1 MGVSRA
7 AEPSTKTKKR
17 SSAKSAGIP
26 LSAAMILITLGVV
39 YGDIGTSP
47 MYTLKAIMSGN
58 GGLTTMSQDVVIGAL
73 SLVIWTMTLI
83 PPSSTCSSP

>member
-1 MGVSRA
+1 
-7 AEPSTKTKKR
+7 
-17 SSAKSAGIP
+17 
-26 LSAAMILITLGVV
+26 MILVTLGVV

-73 SLVIWTMTLI
+73 SLVI
-83 PPSSTCSSP
+83 

>member
-17 SSAKSAGIP
+17 LSAKSAGIP
-26 LSAAMILITLGVV
+26 LSAAMILVTLGVV

-58 GGLTTMSQDVVIGAL
+58 GDLTTMSQDVVIGAL
-73 SLVIWTMTLI
+73 SLVI
-83 PPSSTCSSP
+83 

>member
-1 MGVSRA
+1 MGAKHTSAAKAVRA
-7 AEPSTKTKKR
+7 KGK
-17 SSAKSAGIP
+17 GIP
-26 LSAAMILITLGVV
+26 LSAAMILVTLGVV

-73 SLVIWTMTLI
+73 SLVI
-83 PPSSTCSSP
+83 